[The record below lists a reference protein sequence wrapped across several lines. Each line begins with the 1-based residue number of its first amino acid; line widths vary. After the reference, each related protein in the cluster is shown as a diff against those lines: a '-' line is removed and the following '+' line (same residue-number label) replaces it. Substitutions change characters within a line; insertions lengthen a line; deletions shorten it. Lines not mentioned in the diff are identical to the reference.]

1 MESFD
6 ILRRIEEGEG
16 HTTELKRGLGDLSAI
31 GKAVCAFANTEG
43 GVVILGVDNSK
54 AIVGVRE
61 PAEKVRERLTSF
73 LHTGCSSPVS
83 ANEGCHE
90 DPQGR
95 IHWLYVPRQRGL
107 EPLRYD
113 GRVWIRRGRSS
124 VEPSPTELQ
133 ELYNVFGYILTEER
147 AIQAAN
153 VDHIDLPQFQAYLR
167 AQGLDIETEPQPGA
181 EDDLRSRGVLTEID
195 GTLCAT
201 LYGILGFG
209 KNPQQY
215 SQTQNFYM
223 QCAAYAGEDR
233 ASEVLQVADAKGRV
247 DEQVARAVGWF
258 AGLGKFETYHELLR
272 EDRHLLPIPA
282 IREALVNAAVH
293 RDYSLTGSPTLFEVF
308 ADRVDVTSAGALPN
322 HATVESVRNGG
333 LPRSRNEWLAN
344 LMLVLG
350 FFEKRGRGWPLM
362 RRMMHEFNG
371 TEPDLTAE
379 ANSRQVK
386 VTFHL

>member
-1 MESFD
+1 MELFE
-6 ILRRIEEGEG
+6 ILKCIEEGEG
-16 HTTELKRGLGDLSAI
+16 RTTEFKRGLGDLSAI
-31 GKAVCAFANTEG
+31 GKAICAFANTEG
-43 GVVILGVDNSK
+43 GVVILGVDNSR

-83 ANEGCHE
+83 ANEGCYE

-113 GRVWIRRGRSS
+113 GRVWIRRERSS
-124 VEPSPTELQ
+124 VAPSPTELQ

-147 AIQAAN
+147 TIQAAN
-153 VDHIDLPQFQAYLR
+153 VDHIDVPQFHSYLR
-167 AQGLDIETEPQPGA
+167 AQGLDTETEPQPGTA
-181 EDDLRSRGVLTEID
+181 DDLRSRGVLTEID
-195 GTLCAT
+195 GALCAT
-201 LYGILGFG
+201 LYGVLGFG
-209 KNPQQY
+209 KDPQRY
-215 SQTQNFYM
+215 PQTWNFYV

-258 AGLGKFETYHELLR
+258 AGLGKFEAYHGLLR
-272 EDRHLLPIPA
+272 EDRHLLPLTA
-282 IREALVNAAVH
+282 IREALVNAVVH
-293 RDYSLTGSPTLFEVF
+293 RDYALTGSPTLFEVF
-308 ADRVDVTSAGALPN
+308 ADHVDVTSAGALPN
-322 HATVESVRNGG
+322 HASVESVRNGG

-344 LMLVLG
+344 LMLVRR

-362 RRMMHEFNG
+362 RLTMREFNG
-371 TEPDLTAE
+371 SEPDLIAD